1 MVTDMELWPKA
12 VVYTVVSIPSASLG
26 LNYVNEED
34 YGDCDDNDASIHPGF
49 YESPPV
55 VDDLGCDCATQ
66 TMECIYDLSQD
77 NDADGVDD
85 LGCDSSTLT
94 MMYPR
99 SDLFGMHSGRRW

>member
-1 MVTDMELWPKA
+1 MAESGR
-12 VVYTVVSIPSASLG
+12 VYSCFNPSASLG

-66 TMECIYDLSQD
+66 TMDCTYDLSQD
-77 NDADGVDD
+77 NDADGVND

-94 MMYPR
+94 IGCTPDP
-99 SDLFGMHSGRRW
+99 DLFGMHSGRRW